1 MCPYPSIS
9 EALTDTVD
17 VTEKVVRALVTIK
30 TKAIEK
36 QNDIL
41 LNDEAVGMI
50 DAVIGIAIGLI
61 VLVAVFSI
69 APVIGSNI
77 DSSVTIPATSQWNA
91 TTNADMVTGVEIWTQ
106 NSALLILAVMV
117 SILSLVIFAIMKI
130 NGGQG
135 GQ

>member
-91 TTNADMVTGVEIWTQ
+91 TTNSDMVTGVEIWTQ